1 MVWDLKLYTIVILT
15 YYSGQYIQRHKELYG
30 ESSAPSLRRKNT
42 SSRIHGLLKELTRD
56 EDTTLS
62 PPTQPSSPEPWI
74 QGFQQYIDANDE
86 VPESMSVIE
95 WWGVSYFLFTSIAEY
110 ITNSLQ
116 YHGHRYP
123 VWMTLAWDHLSI
135 MSSSV
140 SSERAFS
147 QAGITLSKL
156 QNCLQGKFVEALQ
169 VMKVAYH
176 KNLVYGDERHLAA
189 IEQVLGHNTEGSDI
203 ESEEDEYDSGFK
215 SDVDTDWS
223 LE

>member
-1 MVWDLKLYTIVILT
+1 
-15 YYSGQYIQRHKELYG
+15 
-30 ESSAPSLRRKNT
+30 
-42 SSRIHGLLKELTRD
+42 
-56 EDTTLS
+56 
-62 PPTQPSSPEPWI
+62 
-74 QGFQQYIDANDE
+74 
-86 VPESMSVIE
+86 
-95 WWGVSYFLFTSIAEY
+95 
-110 ITNSLQ
+110 
-116 YHGHRYP
+116 
-123 VWMTLAWDHLSI
+123 

-156 QNCLQGKFVEALQ
+156 RNRLQGKFVEALQ
-169 VMKVAYH
+169 VMKVAYR
-176 KNLVYGDERHLAA
+176 KNLVYGDERRLAA